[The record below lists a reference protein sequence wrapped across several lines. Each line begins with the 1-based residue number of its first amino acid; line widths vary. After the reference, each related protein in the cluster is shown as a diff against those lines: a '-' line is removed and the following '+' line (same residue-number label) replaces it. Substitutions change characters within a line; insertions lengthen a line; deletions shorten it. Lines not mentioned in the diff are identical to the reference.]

1 MLKEG
6 TAGRTANNCTGRAF
20 VAKVEK
26 SAIAD
31 RTESWGTGDRGGNVT
46 HQRSALAAATGVAAA
61 IKTKAEIIASPIRT
75 PARPIGTPLAQFGAH
90 TASFTSQALGAEW
103 SCFYFLDAEC
113 EPFGFQVHRTPW
125 ALRESYLT
133 HDMARS
139 DPLHPV
145 SLVTQN
151 LRFVSMF
158 DPRLRCA
165 VELRRH
171 FWNFL
176 SAFGAR
182 DAAEMIFR
190 VGGRAVAGMSL
201 LWVGQAGSR
210 ADRQLGESVQSY
222 IEFNLAPYIREV
234 HATGP
239 CAARNPLDLTGRQLE
254 IAQLIC
260 DGLTN
265 IEIARRLNI
274 GTATV
279 KTHLLHVFEKVGVQ
293 TRATLATRFLSATH
307 RLNA

>member
-1 MLKEG
+1 ME
-6 TAGRTANNCTGRAF
+6 N
-20 VAKVEK
+20 
-26 SAIAD
+26 S
-31 RTESWGTGDRGGNVT
+31 GTGDRGGNVT
-46 HQRSALAAATGVAAA
+46 HQRSALAAATGAAAA
-61 IKTKAEIIASPIRT
+61 IKTKAEIIASPVAT

-103 SCFYFLDAEC
+103 SCFYFLDTEC

-133 HDMARS
+133 HDMARG
-139 DPLHPV
+139 DPLHPA

-171 FWNFL
+171 FWSFL

-222 IEFNLAPYIREV
+222 IEFNLAAHYGPLVSDIFPEAGARLALSDRE
-234 HATGP
+234 
-239 CAARNPLDLTGRQLE
+239 LE
-254 IAQLIC
+254 IVRLVCHGSTNAQIAQR
-260 DGLTN
+260 LT
-265 IEIARRLNI
+265 I
-274 GTATV
+274 GVSTV
-279 KTHLLHVFEKVGVQ
+279 KTHLLHVFEKLGVR
-293 TRATLATRFLSATH
+293 TRAALVSRCLLALPA
-307 RLNA
+307 AGAQ